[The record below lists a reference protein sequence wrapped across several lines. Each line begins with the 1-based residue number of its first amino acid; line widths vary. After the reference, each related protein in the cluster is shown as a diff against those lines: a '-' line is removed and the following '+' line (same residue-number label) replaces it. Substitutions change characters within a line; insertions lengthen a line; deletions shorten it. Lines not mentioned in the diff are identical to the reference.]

1 MSLLKKIIN
10 VIQTPLLHIFN
21 RFLAT
26 GTVPCKF
33 KIAQAIPIYKSGD
46 TADINNYHPISSI
59 SNFCNILEKIVSLR
73 LSEFLA
79 EKNLIS
85 PEKLGFR
92 PAHSTIHPIMTLP
105 QSQHSMQIT
114 ANFFVT

>member
-1 MSLLKKIIN
+1 MSMSLLKKTIN

-33 KIAQAIPIYKSGD
+33 KIVQAIPIYKSGD
-46 TADINNYHPISSI
+46 TADINNYHPITLI

-85 PEKLGFR
+85 PE
-92 PAHSTIHPIMTLP
+92 
-105 QSQHSMQIT
+105 
-114 ANFFVT
+114 

>member
-59 SNFCNILEKIVSLR
+59 SNFCNKMGITGTELLW
-73 LSEFLA
+73 F
-79 EKNLIS
+79 KNYLTDR
-85 PEKLGFR
+85 KQYVKALFQ
-92 PAHSTIHPIMTLP
+92 TY
-105 QSQHSMQIT
+105 
-114 ANFFVT
+114 